1 MSETVL
7 LLCLVPAGTGRPDG
21 ARLHRRV
28 PAGPFD
34 AVAVDVAPSML
45 LDDDPDAMLDLAM
58 LQNDILTAYA
68 AGGDVLPVALG
79 AAFSNDRSLRRHLD
93 ADQGRLAQLTHRLAG
108 RAEYILALE
117 LEPETAVRPT
127 NGITGGA
134 DFLQA
139 RKALR
144 DDRRTLAERRS
155 IMVAE
160 VTRCALAKAE
170 DHVLHGAAKGRLLSV
185 SLLSRRDAI
194 ADLAR
199 AMSGLASECAD
210 LGLALRVI
218 GPCAPMSFADEEGTD
233 AAIRA

>member
-21 ARLHRRV
+21 ARSHRRV

-45 LDDDPDAMLDLAM
+45 LDDDPKAMLDLAM

-93 ADQGRLAQLTHRLAG
+93 ADQGRLAQLTHRLEG

-117 LEPETAVRPT
+117 LEPETAVRPI
-127 NGITGGA
+127 NVTGGA

-155 IMVAE
+155 TMVAE

-185 SLLSRRDAI
+185 SLLLRRDAT

-199 AMSGLASECAD
+199 AMSGLASQCAD

-218 GPCAPMSFADEEGTD
+218 GPCAPMSFAGEEGTD